1 MKKGRLFLMGGVA
14 LVLSTSLWAAGTEP
28 VEKDLTQ
35 RRKDLKQIKKEISL
49 TKEKE
54 KKIQGKEFSVLGSL
68 NRIETEIYRKE
79 KELKQL
85 ESGLT
90 KTRER
95 LHLARNQIARL
106 NKGMERTQDDLF
118 SRVVA
123 LYKTGKTPPGAFLL
137 TSHSYPDLLKIEKCL
152 RVILDYDARLVETY
166 RYQVT
171 LKEKYKDELTQDQS
185 QRERSISEVEVK
197 KGEIERVRATKR
209 ALLKSIRNEKVVYKK
224 FIGELEERA
233 KQLQVLVAK
242 LEKEKSLLAH
252 RSQKVAVSRGKVIP
266 PVQGKVISFF
276 KEKGQNGIEIRAPL
290 GAEIRAV
297 LPGKVLYADWFK
309 GFGNLVI
316 IDHGDH
322 TFTVSGYASELLK
335 KAGETV
341 SQGEA
346 VALVGSAGSLK
357 GPCLYFEIRRQ
368 GKPQDPMNWLPNL
381 DKVVFLPHE
390 KEALPGRSRGAV
402 RQSSRR

>member
-1 MKKGRLFLMGGVA
+1 LMRRGRLLLIGWVA
-14 LVLSTSLWAAGTEP
+14 LLLSTHLWAAGADLI
-28 VEKDLTQ
+28 EKDLTL
-35 RRKDLKQIKKEISL
+35 RRKDLKEIKKELSL

-54 KKIQGKEFSVLGSL
+54 KKIQGKESSVLESL
-68 NRIETEIYRKE
+68 HGIETELYKKE
-79 KELKQL
+79 KELKQM
-85 ESGLT
+85 EAGLA

-95 LHLARNQIARL
+95 LRMARNQIAML
-106 NKGMERTQDDLF
+106 NKGMQRTKDELF

-123 LYKTGKTPPGAFLL
+123 LYKMGKMPPGVFLL
-137 TSHSYPDLLKIEKCL
+137 TSHSYPDLLKIEKSL

-166 RYQVT
+166 RSQVA
-171 LKEKYKDELTQDQS
+171 LKEKYKNGLIQDQS
-185 QRERSISEVEVK
+185 QWEGSISEVEVK
-197 KGEIERVRATKR
+197 KREIEKVRATKH
-209 ALLKSIRNEKVVYKK
+209 AILKSIQDEKGVYKK
-224 FIGELEERA
+224 LIGELEERA
-233 KQLQVLVAK
+233 KQLQGLVAK
-242 LEKEKSLLAH
+242 LEKEKNLLAH
-252 RSQKVAVSRGKVIP
+252 RSPKVDIPKGKLMP

-357 GPCLYFEIRRQ
+357 GPCLYFEIRQ
-368 GKPQDPMNWLPNL
+368 HGKPRDPMGWLPNL
-381 DKVVFLPHE
+381 DKVVFLPQGNQT
-390 KEALPGRSRGAV
+390 GRK
-402 RQSSRR
+402 